1 MKKYIFLILIVCFR
15 FLNCK
20 NSENKIVNTIEI
32 KSNNLNF
39 FDFDKVEHYYK
50 DIDAGDILVEMQ
62 RLETID
68 KKSEEHNYL
77 NLIGYDYPKDVND
90 EKFIDNLIKFKFSK
104 VQIEDKFYNELN
116 KLFSFSNCQDD
127 YGLACAPVY
136 RDILVFY
143 KEEKIV
149 GIAKICFEC
158 DKSDVI
164 GAKKDASFFGHC
176 GGYGKLYKI
185 LKVKQ

>member
-1 MKKYIFLILIVCFR
+1 MNKFLFLIIFFS

-20 NSENKIVNTIEI
+20 NSETNIVNSVEK
-32 KSNNLNF
+32 KSNDLSF
-39 FDFDKVEHYYK
+39 FDFDEIEHYYK
-50 DIDAGDILVEMQ
+50 DINAGDILNEMK
-62 RLETID
+62 RLD
-68 KKSEEHNYL
+68 GVDRKSDEYNYL
-77 NLIGYDYPKDVND
+77 NLIGYNYPKDVND
-90 EKFIDNLIKFKFSK
+90 EKFISNLIKFKFSK
-104 VQIEDKFYNELN
+104 IQIEDKFYNELN

-158 DKSDVI
+158 GKSDVL

-185 LKVKQ
+185 LKIKK